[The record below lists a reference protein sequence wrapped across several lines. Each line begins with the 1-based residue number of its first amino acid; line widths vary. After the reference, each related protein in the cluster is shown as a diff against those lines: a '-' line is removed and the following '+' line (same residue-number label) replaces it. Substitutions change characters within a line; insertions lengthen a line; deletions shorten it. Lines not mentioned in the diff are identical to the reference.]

1 MNPRKTEENQKNI
14 EENIKK
20 YSKLSQE
27 ELFKEFNTSY
37 NGLSIVEIDDRI
49 EEYGENIIDIKNNN
63 TILNRLKE
71 AFINPF
77 NIVLILV
84 AIITFKQI
92 LQLQNRKIMQ
102 HLY

>member
-1 MNPRKTEENQKNI
+1 MNPRKTEKNQKNI